1 MFSLQHPRG
10 LHPPYSGRCSPAT
23 KIHRREWLRIGG
35 LSMLGL
41 SSANLKYLRAQSQ
54 TDSPAGEHRINSCIF
69 VFLFGGPSH
78 VDLWDMKPKAPL
90 EVRGEFKPIAT
101 NVPDIQLCEHLP
113 KLAQQMD
120 KFALLRSMTH
130 NMPVHGPACSEMF
143 TGREYF
149 GPPKTDQA
157 LPEDWPSLS
166 ALVSRYSK
174 AGIGLPPSVVLPL
187 HSQFIGQ
194 SKRIAGQTGGRM
206 GEEFDPVLIP
216 CDPGKKDFKV
226 EGFDM
231 LPDVGTDRLKI
242 RHNLLHKLESTPSAQ
257 ANDYGQRAK
266 TFSKFGE
273 MAYAMMH
280 QPVFRQ
286 ALDLQRL
293 EPRAREHYGY
303 TNFGQSLLLARQL
316 VEAGVSLVTVN
327 FDDQSKHDKRS
338 PMWDTH
344 HDNFAKLR
352 DPLCPIFDN
361 GFSAL
366 LEDLDERGLLET
378 TLVVATGEFGR
389 TPRIGQFSQNAM
401 TLKTGRDHWSHAFTA
416 LLAGGGV
423 RGGQVYGKTT
433 FNAGHIADK
442 PVTPADL
449 TATILHHLGID
460 STQEYWDKFQ
470 QVHRKLSLGS
480 PIRNLG

>member
-1 MFSLQHPRG
+1 MFRFPKQRDQFDRRKCLQ
-10 LHPPYSGRCSPAT
+10 
-23 KIHRREWLRIGG
+23 IGG
-35 LSMLGL
+35 LSLLGL
-41 SSANLKYLRAQSQ
+41 NSFQLSQLRAQTQS
-54 TDSPAGEHRINSCIF
+54 TTPNNERRINSCIF

-78 VDLWDMKPKAPL
+78 VDLWDMKPQAPAD
-90 EVRGEFKPIAT
+90 VRGEFQPIST
-101 NVPDIQLCEHLP
+101 NIAGIQLCEHLP

-130 NMPVHGPACSEMF
+130 KMPVHGPACSEMY

-157 LPEDWPSLS
+157 TPEDWPSLS
-166 ALVSRYSK
+166 SMVSRFSQ
-174 AGIGLPPSVVLPL
+174 AGPHAPPSIVLPIY
-187 HSQFIGQ
+187 SQFIGQ
-194 SKRIAGQTGGRM
+194 AKRIAGQTGGRM
-206 GEEFDPVLIP
+206 GEQFDPVLIP
-216 CDPGKKDFKV
+216 CDPGQKEFKV
-226 EGFDM
+226 EGFDL
-231 LPDVGTDRLKI
+231 LPDVGPARLQR
-242 RHNLLHKLESTPSAQ
+242 RHALLHQLDSAPLTSTSSASNYQ
-257 ANDYGQRAK
+257 
-266 TFSKFGE
+266 E
-273 MAYAMMH
+273 MAYSMLH
-280 QPVFRQ
+280 QPAFRR

-293 EPRAREHYGY
+293 QPQLREKYGY

-327 FDDQSKHDKRS
+327 FDDESKFDKRS

-352 DPLCPIFDN
+352 NPLCPIFDQ

-366 LEDLDERGLLET
+366 LGDLDQRGLLET

-401 TLKTGRDHWSHAFTA
+401 TLKTGRDHWSHAFTV

-423 RGGQVYGKTT
+423 RGGQVYGETT
-433 FNAGHIADK
+433 FDAGHVAEK

-449 TATILHHLGID
+449 SATILHHLGID
-460 STQEYWDKFQ
+460 SKTEYWDRFQ
-470 QVHRKLSLGS
+470 QLSRPLSIGT
-480 PIRNLG
+480 PIRDLS